1 MLIQKRTMNWLPKL
15 SAFDHAQQQ
24 TARRQAMTKS
34 FIAQQQQNNA
44 ALLGSFN
51 ITSSQSK
58 VELIINQAVQRI
70 TAGKKA

>member
-1 MLIQKRTMNWLPKL
+1 MQIQKRTMNWLPKL

-24 TARRQAMTKS
+24 VARRRAMTKS
-34 FIAQQQQNNA
+34 FIAQQTNTA
-44 ALLGSFN
+44 ALLGAVGT
-51 ITSSQSK
+51 TSSQSK